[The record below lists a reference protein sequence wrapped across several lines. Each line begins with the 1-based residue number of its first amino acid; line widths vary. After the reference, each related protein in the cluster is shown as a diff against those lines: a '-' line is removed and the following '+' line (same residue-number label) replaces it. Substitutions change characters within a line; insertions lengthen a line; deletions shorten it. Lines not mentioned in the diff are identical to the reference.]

1 MSTLTLGLTDRRNIE
16 LPRNREPVR
25 NAPAKAL
32 GLTIPPSVPG
42 SDSSAYGRT
51 SAQPDFWRS
60 VMTSRRLRSTWR
72 RSAVTG

>member
-1 MSTLTLGLTDRRNIE
+1 MSTLTLGLTDRRKIE
-16 LPRNREPVR
+16 RQKCDGQGSRPDDP
-25 NAPAKAL
+25 AL
-32 GLTIPPSVPG
+32 GTGERL
-42 SDSSAYGRT
+42 SAYRRT